1 MRTYRSS
8 TGPFS
13 ERPFFKPTEIERI
26 CTDALREVGLYPTKL
41 EPVRIERFIEK
52 HFKVTPVYESL
63 PDGVLGYTQFGPQGV
78 EAVVVARSLSEDDSK
93 VSRRRINTTLGH
105 EAGHGLLHA
114 HLFALAAENLGS
126 LFGGELEG
134 NGHQIMCRDGA
145 KGRWHE
151 VQANMVMGAI
161 LLPRPL
167 VLQAVAP
174 LLVARGAL
182 GENRLEDTNRS
193 VAIRQVSDVFDVNP
207 IVAQIR
213 LGEMFPPG
221 KTGQLSL

>member
-1 MRTYRSS
+1 MRTYRNS

-13 ERPFFKPTEIERI
+13 ERPFFKPSEIERI
-26 CTDALREVGLYPTKL
+26 CEDALREVGLYPVKP

-52 HFKVTPVYESL
+52 RFKVTPVYEPL
-63 PDGVLGYTQFGPQGV
+63 PDGILGYTRFGPQGV

-105 EAGHGLLHA
+105 EAGHCLLHA
-114 HLFALAAENLGS
+114 HLFALAAANLGS

-134 NGHQIMCRDGA
+134 NTHQIMCRDRS

-167 VLQAVAP
+167 VLQAVDSF
-174 LLVARGAL
+174 LVAHGVL
-182 GENRLEDTNRS
+182 GEKSIKESSRPA
-193 VAIRQVSDVFDVNP
+193 AIRQVSDVLDVNP

-213 LGEMFPPG
+213 LGEMFPSSES
-221 KTGQLSL
+221 GQMAL